1 MEQAQ
6 KFHLLPPSLTITLT
20 SNPKQKKNSENN
32 AYLKNVVFEIKK
44 RMLRTSP
51 PRNRIKKRLSKNKV
65 ATQEALKG
73 TIKLIQDWIFKL
85 HYLSFLTQLRK
96 RMYID

>member
-20 SNPKQKKNSENN
+20 SNSENN

-44 RMLRTSP
+44 RMLKTSP
-51 PRNRIKKRLSKNKV
+51 PRNRIKKRLSKNKL

>member
-20 SNPKQKKNSENN
+20 SNSKQKKNSENN

-51 PRNRIKKRLSKNKV
+51 PQKIRNRIKKRLS
-65 ATQEALKG
+65 TQEALKG